1 MAYQIKY
8 NDSFLKEAPRIANWL
23 EKKWSKKVA
32 DNFSKKLNDKINSLA
47 LNPYAC
53 SSTHKKDVRK
63 LVITKYNKIYYRVR
77 GNIITILIIFD
88 TRQNPKKNK
97 YE

>member
-1 MAYQIKY
+1 M
-8 NDSFLKEAPRIANWL
+8 WL

-32 DNFSKKLNDKINSLA
+32 VDFVTLLYDKIHRLSA
-47 LNPYAC
+47 TPYTGIPA
-53 SSTHKKDVRK
+53 KKAKNVRK
-63 LVITKYNKIYYRVR
+63 LVITKYNVVYYRIK
-77 GNIITILIIFD
+77 GNTITVLTLFE